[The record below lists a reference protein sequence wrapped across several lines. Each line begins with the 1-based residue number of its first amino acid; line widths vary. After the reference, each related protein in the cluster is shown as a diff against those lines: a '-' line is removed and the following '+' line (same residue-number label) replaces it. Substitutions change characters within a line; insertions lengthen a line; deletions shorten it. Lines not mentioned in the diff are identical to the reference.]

1 MLISK
6 IKPQFDILTHRRFLC
21 RTRFRNTH
29 SDTCTAPAGYAHHPQ
44 KQAARRRYL
53 PAAPVHISPHDF
65 TESGCAVS
73 GKRHYLRQ
81 VGYAQK
87 QPHRGPVLSPYSMR
101 NSDFGCAANQDTDK
115 RTSHRLCVLQV
126 WRAFD
131 FRQPRRVLGRKS
143 RLPHARLPYADYSD
157 REFFPHTA
165 CLSAEDIR
173 IKSAGLPPPF
183 VTKNHEDKQHVIP
196 LPKKIDAYRL
206 VFRY

>member
-1 MLISK
+1 MPNEISEHALRHVHGTRRL
-6 IKPQFDILTHRRFLC
+6 LTSSAKAIRTKTVSAG
-21 RTRFRNTH
+21 RTRTYFLRTTLRN
-29 SDTCTAPAGYAHHPQ
+29 
-44 KQAARRRYL
+44 
-53 PAAPVHISPHDF
+53 PAAP
-65 TESGCAVS
+65 
-73 GKRHYLRQ
+73 KRHYLRQ
-81 VGYAQK
+81 AGYAQR